1 LIVHALVSFA
11 VQGLGRTNMSRQR
24 GVVMRGLRIIGSY
37 IRMHPW
43 PFAISVTG
51 ATLYA
56 AMTVGTTFVLGRITD
71 DVLVPAFDT
80 GVATSTVV
88 WAVVAVMAVALLR
101 ALGIVTRRYFAG
113 MTASRTMASLR
124 SRVVDKYQ
132 QLPLAYHRSQ
142 PTGELLAHA
151 EADVMAAT
159 EVLHPL
165 PYTIAVLLLIGFA
178 VIALIVTDPFLAVLG
193 LLILPTLTLLNRYY
207 TRRVEGPAQ
216 RVQQRMG
223 DVSAVAHESIDGA
236 LVVKTLGRQRPEVER
251 LSGRADALRGERI
264 AVGRLR
270 ASFEP
275 AFEAIPLLGM
285 VTLIAVGSWRVS
297 TGDMTVGTVVQFVA
311 LFQLLAFPMRLI
323 GFILSDIPR
332 AVAGF
337 DRVQEVLDE
346 PMTLASPTDT
356 RPLPAGPLGLSLRD
370 ASFGYSDTRVL
381 DDVSFD
387 VAPNESVA
395 IVGPTGSGKS
405 TLATLMVRLADPD
418 QGSVRMGGLDLRHV
432 DTEELRRTASLV
444 FQESFLFATTVRENL
459 TLGNE
464 IGDDEMVRAARLAR
478 AHQFVM
484 SLPKGYDT
492 VLGER
497 GVTLSGGQRQRLAIA
512 RALVRN
518 PRVLILDDATSAVDP
533 TVEAEILAG
542 LREELQTTLI
552 VVAYRVSTISLAD
565 RVLFL
570 DGGRIVASGSHHE
583 LLMTHPDYES
593 MVRAY
598 ERGAA

>member
-1 LIVHALVSFA
+1 
-11 VQGLGRTNMSRQR
+11 
-24 GVVMRGLRIIGSY
+24 MRGLRIIGSY

-56 AMTVGTTFVLGRITD
+56 AMTVATTFVLGRITD
-71 DVLVPAFDT
+71 DVLIPAFDQ

-88 WAVVAVMAVALLR
+88 WAVVAVMSVAVLR

-113 MTASRTMASLR
+113 MTASRTMATLR

-178 VIALIVTDPFLAVLG
+178 VVALIVTDPFMAVLG

-216 RVQQRMG
+216 RVQERMG

-236 LVVKTLGRQRPEVER
+236 LVVKTLGRQQPEVDR
-251 LSGRADALRGERI
+251 LAARADALRGERV

-270 ASFEP
+270 AVFEP
-275 AFEAIPLLGM
+275 GFEAIPLLGM
-285 VTLIAVGSWRVS
+285 VLLISVGSWRVS
-297 TGDMTVGTVVQFVA
+297 TGAMTIGTVVQFVA

-323 GFILSDIPR
+323 GFMLSDIPR
-332 AVAGF
+332 AVAGYE
-337 DRVQEVLDE
+337 RVNEVLNE
-346 PMTLASPTDT
+346 PMSLAPPTDT
-356 RPLPAGPLGLSLRD
+356 MPLPSGPLGVSLRD
-370 ASFGYSDTRVL
+370 ATFGYADARVL
-381 DDVSFD
+381 EDVSFE

-395 IVGPTGSGKS
+395 IVGSTGSGKS
-405 TLATLMVRLADPD
+405 TLAMLLVRLADPD
-418 QGSVRMGGLDLRHV
+418 EGTVRVGGLDLRHV
-432 DTEELRRTASLV
+432 DTEELRTAASLV

-459 TLGNE
+459 TLGADVSDE
-464 IGDDEMVRAARLAR
+464 EMVRAARLAR

-570 DGGRIVASGSHHE
+570 DQGRIVASGSHRE
-583 LLMTHPDYES
+583 LLMTHPDYEA

>member
-1 LIVHALVSFA
+1 
-11 VQGLGRTNMSRQR
+11 
-24 GVVMRGLRIIGSY
+24 
-37 IRMHPW
+37 
-43 PFAISVTG
+43 
-51 ATLYA
+51 
-56 AMTVGTTFVLGRITD
+56 
-71 DVLVPAFDT
+71 
-80 GVATSTVV
+80 
-88 WAVVAVMAVALLR
+88 
-101 ALGIVTRRYFAG
+101 
-113 MTASRTMASLR
+113 
-124 SRVVDKYQ
+124 
-132 QLPLAYHRSQ
+132 
-142 PTGELLAHA
+142 
-151 EADVMAAT
+151 MAAT

-193 LLILPTLTLLNRYY
+193 LLVLPTLTILNRYY
-207 TRRVEGPAQ
+207 TRKVEGPAR
-216 RVQQRMG
+216 RVQERMG

-236 LVVKTLGRQRPEVER
+236 LVVKTLGRQEPEVER
-251 LSGRADALRGERI
+251 LAARADQLRTERV

-285 VTLIAVGSWRVS
+285 VMLISVGSWRVS
-297 TGDMTVGTVVQFVA
+297 TGAMSVGTVVQFVA

-332 AVAGF
+332 AVAGYE
-337 DRVQEVLDE
+337 RVQEVLDE
-346 PMTLASPTDT
+346 TVTLEPRHETAALPT
-356 RPLPAGPLGLSLRD
+356 GPLGISVRN
-370 ASFGYSDTRVL
+370 ATFGYNQNRVL
-381 DDVSFD
+381 DNVGFD
-387 VAPNESVA
+387 VAANESVA

-405 TLATLMVRLADPD
+405 TLAMLLVRLADPEH
-418 QGSVRMGGLDLRHV
+418 GSVRMGGIDLRHV
-432 DTEELRRTASLV
+432 ETAELRTAASLV
-444 FQESFLFATTVRENL
+444 FQESFLFATSVRENL
-459 TLGNE
+459 TLGADVSDE
-464 IGDDEMVRAARLAR
+464 EMVRAARLAR
-478 AHQFVM
+478 AHQFVT

-570 DGGRIVASGSHHE
+570 DDGSIVASGSHRE
-583 LLMTHPDYES
+583 LLMTHPDYEA

>member
-1 LIVHALVSFA
+1 
-11 VQGLGRTNMSRQR
+11 MSRQR
-24 GVVMRGLRIIGSY
+24 GVVVRGLRIIGSY
-37 IRMHPW
+37 IRMHPG
-43 PFAISVTG
+43 PFTVSVAG
-51 ATLYA
+51 SSLYA
-56 AMTVGTTFVLGRITD
+56 AMTVATTFVLGRITD
-71 DVLVPAFDT
+71 DVLVPAFST
-80 GVATSTVV
+80 GVSSSAVA
-88 WAVVAVMAVALLR
+88 WAVVAVLCVALLR

-113 MTASRTMASLR
+113 MTASRSMATLR
-124 SRVVDKYQ
+124 TRVVDKYQ

-193 LLILPTLTLLNRYY
+193 LLVLPTLTLLNRYY
-207 TRRVEGPAQ
+207 TRRVEGPAR
-216 RVQQRMG
+216 RVQERMG

-236 LVVKTLGRQRPEVER
+236 LVVKTLGRQGPEVER
-251 LSGRADALRGERI
+251 LAVQAGDLRTERV
-264 AVGRLR
+264 AVGTLR
-270 ASFEP
+270 AAFEP

-285 VTLIAVGSWRVS
+285 VMLISVGSWRVS
-297 TGDMTVGTVVQFVA
+297 TGAMTVGTVVQFVA

-332 AVAGF
+332 AVAGH
-337 DRVQEVLDE
+337 DRVQTVLDE
-346 PMTLASPTDT
+346 AMTLSPATDT
-356 RPLPAGPLGLSLRD
+356 VSLPSGPLGLSVRGL
-370 ASFGYSDTRVL
+370 AYGYGESRVL
-381 DDVSFD
+381 EDVSFE

-395 IVGPTGSGKS
+395 VVGPTGAGKS
-405 TLATLMVRLADPD
+405 TLATLLVRLADPER
-418 QGSVRMGGLDLRHV
+418 GSVRMGGIDLRHV
-432 DTEELRRTASLV
+432 ETPELRTAASLV
-444 FQESFLFATTVRENL
+444 FQESFLFATSVRENL
-459 TLGNE
+459 TLGA
-464 IGDDEMVRAARLAR
+464 DVSDEDMVRATRLAR

-492 VLGER
+492 ILGER

-542 LREELQTTLI
+542 LRDELQTTLI

-570 DGGRIVASGSHHE
+570 DEGTIVASGSHRE
-583 LLMTHPDYES
+583 LLMTHPDYEA

>member
-1 LIVHALVSFA
+1 M
-11 VQGLGRTNMSRQR
+11 NEQR

-51 ATLYA
+51 ASLYA
-56 AMTVGTTFVLGRITD
+56 AMTVATTFVLGRITD
-71 DVLVPAFDT
+71 DVLVPAFST
-80 GVATSTVV
+80 GVARSTVA
-88 WAVVAVMAVALLR
+88 WAVVAVLAVALLR
-101 ALGIVTRRYFAG
+101 SVGIMTRRYFAG
-113 MTASRTMASLR
+113 MTASRTMATLR
-124 SRVVDKYQ
+124 TRVIDKYQ

-142 PTGELLAHA
+142 PTGELMAHA

-178 VIALIVTDPFLAVLG
+178 VVALIVTDPFMAVLG

-207 TRRVEGPAQ
+207 TRRVEGPAR

-223 DVSAVAHESIDGA
+223 EVSAVAHESIDGA
-236 LVVKTLGRQRPEVER
+236 LVVKTLGRQQPEVDR
-251 LSGRADALRGERI
+251 LAGRADDLRTERV
-264 AVGRLR
+264 AVGTLR
-270 ASFEP
+270 AAFEP

-285 VTLIAVGSWRVS
+285 VLLISVGSWRVS
-297 TGDMTVGTVVQFVA
+297 TGAMTVGTVVQFVA

-332 AVAGF
+332 AVAGH

-346 PMTLASPTDT
+346 AMTLSPATET
-356 RPLPAGPLGLSLRD
+356 VPIPSGPLGLSVRD
-370 ASFGYSDTRVL
+370 VSFGYGGTPVL
-381 DDVSFD
+381 EGMSFE
-387 VAPNESVA
+387 VGPNESVA
-395 IVGPTGSGKS
+395 IVGSTGSGKS
-405 TLATLMVRLADPD
+405 TLASLLVRLADPD
-418 QGSVRMGGLDLRHV
+418 RGSVRVGGVDLRHV
-432 DTEELRRTASLV
+432 KTSDLRRAASLV

-459 TLGNE
+459 TLGADV
-464 IGDDEMVRAARLAR
+464 DDEEMVRATRLAR

-484 SLPKGYDT
+484 SLPKGYET

-512 RALVRN
+512 RALIRN

-542 LREELQTTLI
+542 LRDELQTTLI

-570 DGGRIVASGSHHE
+570 DGGTIVASGSHRE
-583 LLMTHPDYES
+583 LLMTHPDYEA